1 MKRTC
6 FCLIMLVLAALLIV
20 SSSSGKSSKKQTITP
35 NTLFTKESV
44 PLKKIKAPPR
54 VRKPRALSSA
64 KRIAVIKHFRQ
75 LAGVSKKLN
84 PDPPINLIL
93 TPGRRLVGKSCFV
106 TLNTAYYDPR
116 QKCLRLYGS
125 RSSQPS
131 QLIFHFQTAPGK
143 QYFLDFTISG
153 VCTNSSEYDYY
164 QPNILGVPTGPEQ
177 IECPTIKVEGVG
189 SSQQMRIE
197 GGHLLISFI
206 AEGTMKEIRLTN
218 NGCKRAYFYQCDLR
232 CLGEPGV

>member
-6 FCLIMLVLAALLIV
+6 FCLIMLVLGALLFV
-20 SSSSGKSSKKQTITP
+20 SSSSGKSSKKQTVKP
-35 NTLFTKESV
+35 NILFAKESV
-44 PLKKIKAPPR
+44 PLKKIKAPPK
-54 VRKPRALSSA
+54 VRKPRALPSA

-75 LAGVSKKLN
+75 LAGVSNNLN
-84 PDPPINLIL
+84 SDPPINLVL
-93 TPGRRLVGKSCFV
+93 NPGRRLVGKSYFTV
-106 TLNTAYYDPR
+106 RSAYSDPR
-116 QKCLRLYGS
+116 LRALMLYGP
-125 RSSQPS
+125 RNNQPG
-131 QLIFHFQTAPGK
+131 QLIFHFQTSPGK

-177 IECPTIKVEGVG
+177 IECPTIKCEGVG
-189 SSQQMRIE
+189 PSRQIRIE
-197 GGHLLISFI
+197 DGHLLISFI

-218 NGCKRAYFYQCDLR
+218 NGCKRSYFYQCELR